1 MLGQDECDANKD
13 LEQLTVLI
21 WTHMGGG
28 GGGGAPNHN
37 LLLLDRVQLGPKC
50 CP

>member
-21 WTHMGGG
+21 WTHMGG
-28 GGGGAPNHN
+28 APNHN
-37 LLLLDRVQLGPKC
+37 LLLLDRAQLGPKC

>member
-1 MLGQDECDANKD
+1 MLGQNESDANKD

-21 WTHMGGG
+21 WTNTGV
-28 GGGGAPNHN
+28 PDYN
-37 LLLLDRVQLGPKC
+37 LLLLEGVQLGPKC

>member
-28 GGGGAPNHN
+28 APNHN
-37 LLLLDRVQLGPKC
+37 LLLLDRAQLGPKC